1 MKMTTPFKIIQAI
14 TLGAMLLGSNVFGAE
29 KCYST
34 AELNN
39 FKEVY
44 IALQQKLNYEGK
56 DAYLDKNHQV
66 QLKAHQKD
74 APYGGKEFE
83 EALFLEY
90 QNSMRKVGKLF
101 QNAKFEGDDNFKSNP
116 LLVNFMAAIDDKK
129 SDSSEF
135 IEKTKVKEVL
145 KALEEASIKKFG
157 NGPDKKFVLNAGDK
171 YLLEKLLTHAQD
183 RICSITTFEET
194 GKGTKLFKADYLQKV
209 KNAPLN
215 RLVNTIKASTIDK
228 DSKIELKETSAL
240 TASLIDPTLATKSAV
255 AENLQQL
262 SDWVKKVK
270 SRGDKCLQAIKSK
283 NFTNSIQAHIQSCNF
298 GRMIDTLSEDNYNNL
313 ESVLHY
319 INANERLLNNPQA
332 KAETNIDE
340 LKLEGFIGKT
350 FDNLGKEIRCTQIE
364 ASNNADKKIFIRNLP
379 YNEQTNQF
387 DTSGILCKVK
397 GRAQT
402 AEQCKKQYSLVSD
415 SLGRGLE
422 IKPRTAN
429 SGVVFSIKENP
440 NCTDMAFPN
449 KPEKP
454 ATPPKTQEDCNNE
467 AKEKSEGGKLPVII
481 LILNTEKNTCEPSA
495 PEKKFNWSQEKCDAK
510 AKADAEADKKPVIPV
525 VYDQTADLCVQS
537 PLKPDLTLTQEM
549 CNERAQTATEGGKN
563 KLIPLELNAEKT
575 ECVAKED
582 AGADAET
589 ATDDSIMTKE
599 KCDQQS
605 KDSTENGK
613 LPAQNF
619 VFNEK
624 DKSCSVAKLTQADC
638 DAKAKSTAEKE
649 KKSIIALILNA
660 EKNTCDVKD
669 AAEPEKESAKTSD
682 EEKKCI
688 EKSVA
693 PEFRYSWDG
702 KTCVDRY
709 PAKKEEEEKAEE
721 EKAVSTAPTGSK
733 QAPARF
739 VPINIPGRQM
749 YVLPGMP

>member
-1 MKMTTPFKIIQAI
+1 MKMRTANRYIQAI
-14 TLGAMLLGSNVFGAE
+14 TLGAMLLTASAFGAE
-29 KCYST
+29 KCYTT

-39 FKEVY
+39 FKEIY
-44 IALQQKLNYEGK
+44 IGLQQKLNYEGK

-66 QLKAHQKD
+66 QLKPHQKD

-83 EALFLEY
+83 EAMFLEY

-129 SDSSEF
+129 SDSSDF
-135 IEKTKVKEVL
+135 VDKTKVKDVL

-157 NGPDKKFVLNAGDK
+157 NGPNKKFVLNAGDK

-240 TASLIDPTLATKSAV
+240 TASLVDPTLATKSAV

-283 NFTNSIQAHIQSCNF
+283 NFTNSIQANIQSCNF

-340 LKLEGFIGKT
+340 LKLEGYIGKT

-387 DTSGILCKVK
+387 DTTGIQCKIK
-397 GRAQT
+397 GRLQT
-402 AEQCKKQYSLVSD
+402 ADQCKKQYTLVSD
-415 SLGRGLE
+415 GLGRGLE
-422 IKPRTAN
+422 IKPRVAN
-429 SGVVFSIKENP
+429 SGVVFSIKENA
-440 NCTDMAFPN
+440 NCSDMSFPN
-449 KPEKP
+449 KPEQP
-454 ATPPKTQEDCNNE
+454 VSPPKTQEDCNNE
-467 AKEKSEGGKLPVII
+467 AKQKNEGGKLPLIV
-481 LILNTEKNTCEPSA
+481 LILNGEKNTCEPKA

-510 AKADAEADKKPVIPV
+510 AKTDAETDKKPIVPV
-525 VYDQTADLCVQS
+525 LYDKETDACV
-537 PLKPDLTLTQEM
+537 PTTPKPDLTLTQST
-549 CNERAQTATEGGKN
+549 CDERAQTATEGGKN
-563 KLIPLELNAEKT
+563 KLISLELNADKT
-575 ECVAKED
+575 DCIPKTD
-582 AGADAET
+582 AADAD
-589 ATDDSIMTKE
+589 ADDGKMTKE

-624 DKSCSVAKLTQADC
+624 DNSCNVKLTQADC
-638 DAKAKSTAEKE
+638 DARAKSTSEKE
-649 KKSIIALILNA
+649 KKPLISLILNA
-660 EKNTCDVKD
+660 EKNTCDVKE
-669 AAEPEKESAKTSD
+669 AEAPAKESKESD
-682 EEKKCI
+682 EEKKCN
-688 EKSVA
+688 EKNVA
-693 PEFRYSWDG
+693 PEFKYFWDG

-709 PAKKEEEEKAEE
+709 PAKKEEEEVEEVEDTGPKAPSGNV
-721 EKAVSTAPTGSK
+721 K
-733 QAPARF
+733 APARF
-739 VPINIPGRQM
+739 VPINVPGRQM